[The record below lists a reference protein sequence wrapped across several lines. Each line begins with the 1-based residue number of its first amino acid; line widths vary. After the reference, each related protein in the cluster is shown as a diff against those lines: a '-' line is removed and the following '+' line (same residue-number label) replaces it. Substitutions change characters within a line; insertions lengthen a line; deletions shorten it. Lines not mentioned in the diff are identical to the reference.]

1 MSRIKLDYDC
11 LSETHCM
18 TPTQSPAGTQLNEI
32 LADQKSRGSTV
43 LNVAGQQVAQPDE
56 FMNILNKANQL
67 NGIGMPILPKLVKGL
82 SNTSFSAPKPK
93 PPKEFP

>member
-1 MSRIKLDYDC
+1 
-11 LSETHCM
+11 M
-18 TPTQSPAGTQLNEI
+18 TPIQSPGGSQLKEI

-43 LNVAGQQVAQPDE
+43 LNVSNQIPQPNE

-82 SNTSFSAPKPK
+82 SNTSFSNPKPK